1 LDKPRAG
8 RSPAGR
14 VKFDAHGP
22 GAYSVVEGKAAPDPT
37 EERLQVPNIGL
48 PELVIVLVIALVV
61 FGPKRLP
68 EMGRQLGKTLRE
80 FKSATSEIR
89 TQIGVDDIADSVKDI
104 KSGLSLTSD
113 PPRSAA
119 EIVAVAPVAAAA
131 ATAVEPAA
139 TVTAE
144 EPPATVTAQQ
154 PAATVTAEEPPAT
167 VTAQQPAA
175 AAEQAPSAGEPF
187 AAADGDE
194 GGVEAFGRLERRSP
208 STPTGS
214 TAG

>member
-1 LDKPRAG
+1 M
-8 RSPAGR
+8 
-14 VKFDAHGP
+14 
-22 GAYSVVEGKAAPDPT
+22 
-37 EERLQVPNIGL
+37 PNIGL

-154 PAATVTAEEPPAT
+154 PAATVTAEQAAAAADVEEPVEAAIPAPPAE
-167 VTAQQPAA
+167 APAGEPLA
-175 AAEQAPSAGEPF
+175 TEQIAAAAPAAEQAPSAGEPF

-194 GGVEAFGRLERRSP
+194 GGGEAFGRLERRSP

>member
-1 LDKPRAG
+1 M
-8 RSPAGR
+8 
-14 VKFDAHGP
+14 
-22 GAYSVVEGKAAPDPT
+22 
-37 EERLQVPNIGL
+37 
-48 PELVIVLVIALVV
+48 LVIALVV

-154 PAATVTAEEPPAT
+154 PAA
-167 VTAQQPAA
+167 

>member
-1 LDKPRAG
+1 
-8 RSPAGR
+8 
-14 VKFDAHGP
+14 
-22 GAYSVVEGKAAPDPT
+22 
-37 EERLQVPNIGL
+37 VPNIGL

>member
-1 LDKPRAG
+1 M
-8 RSPAGR
+8 
-14 VKFDAHGP
+14 
-22 GAYSVVEGKAAPDPT
+22 
-37 EERLQVPNIGL
+37 PNIGL

-154 PAATVTAEEPPAT
+154 PAA
-167 VTAQQPAA
+167 

>member
-1 LDKPRAG
+1 M
-8 RSPAGR
+8 
-14 VKFDAHGP
+14 
-22 GAYSVVEGKAAPDPT
+22 
-37 EERLQVPNIGL
+37 PNIGL

-154 PAATVTAEEPPAT
+154 PAA
-167 VTAQQPAA
+167 AA
-175 AAEQAPSAGEPF
+175 APAAEQAPSAGEPF

>member
-154 PAATVTAEEPPAT
+154 PAA
-167 VTAQQPAA
+167 